1 MEAVLISYKDHRQTR
16 SIVSLLVKRLGKSGI
31 SHAPLTVKMPS
42 LPPRVDTE
50 FGEVIPE
57 LWTALCVS
65 SMGIQERVII
75 PMRGLRTWAA
85 RR

>member
-1 MEAVLISYKDHRQTR
+1 MEAVLISYKDHRQTP

-31 SHAPLTVKMPS
+31 SHAPLTVKMP
-42 LPPRVDTE
+42 LPPRVDTQ